1 MDLSQILPLRP
12 MGAKPTVTEGQDPLP
27 GDFSAVLEE
36 VLPVPTDG
44 APNADVQMVQLDA
57 LLAPLQ
63 PEVLTTFL
71 TVPVPLPAQPEAVD
85 LGGRPALQ
93 RKTDLPEMDA
103 APPSAEPAGLI
114 QQKPILAVSDPPFAK
129 AADHSEKTEEG
140 APSIDLSLGAAAG
153 IVSAAMAEAT
163 APSFVTGQM
172 NTASVQVPA
181 PQIVAGAAALI
192 SAKFP
197 AIAQEK
203 GPASMGR
210 PNTKVDLAVSDTPQ
224 SVKTAERATQG
235 NRAADPSTQAPD
247 VPNARA
253 GAAPRPEHSPTL
265 PQIPPAMQQASPTL
279 RSTPDQKRAD
289 IGGTIPNPLNQVAA
303 NQPSL
308 AAPAPGLS
316 DLRGKAGA
324 VQPLPKVL
332 TATMEQRQVSDSDGI
347 LRRVSSAAAVLVME
361 PESNGPPTSAAKPT
375 PAPPPAPATM
385 LAAALSQGVAPVLI
399 LPPQADATA
408 TPIPRGAHDI
418 ADLSG
423 IATSVIRDVPIAE
436 RAVTDL
442 SVQPQANLSGRH
454 LPSPTVGPA
463 DIALDDLGLM
473 PVLPAAPASYPTS
486 QQAAYDMRM
495 AETLPLAAFVPP
507 SPPAP
512 AMKATMNKA
521 SEKTE
526 VDGPAFASEPA
537 PAKGADDDVDRAKDD
552 PIDKT
557 SGLATSYQ
565 RPDPTPTA
573 DDGQKMSAAGNDQI
587 QPAQGV
593 ADGESAGLGVAAA
606 FSDPVQGPGSIA
618 AKEGIQPLRITPE
631 AISQQ
636 VVHVVVSHAEDRAE
650 LLLQPAELGRLRFE
664 FTHRGDAVQVT
675 IMAERPETMDLLRRN
690 VDQLL
695 GDLRTAGFSGS
706 ELSFGAWGQGQ
717 GQARPSAMRM
727 EDTAS
732 DGAAPQPILPV
743 FQQTPVPRSRAGGL
757 DLRL

>member
-12 MGAKPTVTEGQDPLP
+12 MGAKPTVTERQDPLP

-36 VLPVPTDG
+36 DLPVPSDG

-57 LLAPLQ
+57 LFAPLQ

-93 RKTDLPEMDA
+93 KNAALPEVDA
-103 APPSAEPAGLI
+103 APPSAETAGLI
-114 QQKPILAVSDPPFAK
+114 QQKLNLAVSDPPFVQ
-129 AADHSEKTEEG
+129 AAELSEKTEEG
-140 APSIDLSLGAAAG
+140 APAIDLSPGAAAG
-153 IVSAAMAEAT
+153 IVPAAMAEAT
-163 APSFVTGQM
+163 ALPFVTGQM

-192 SAKFP
+192 SAKVP
-197 AIAQEK
+197 AISQEN
-203 GPASMGR
+203 GPASMSW
-210 PNTKVDLAVSDTPQ
+210 PNTKVDLGASDTPP

-235 NRAADPSTQAPD
+235 NRAAEHG
-247 VPNARA
+247 RA
-253 GAAPRPEHSPTL
+253 F
-265 PQIPPAMQQASPTL
+265 PQIPNPA
-279 RSTPDQKRAD
+279 D
-289 IGGTIPNPLNQVAA
+289 QVAS
-303 NQPSL
+303 NQPSR
-308 AAPAPGLS
+308 ATPAPGLS

-324 VQPLPKVL
+324 VQSLPKVV
-332 TATMEQRQVSDSDGI
+332 TATMEQRQVSEGDGI

-375 PAPPPAPATM
+375 PAPSSTPATM
-385 LAAALSQGVAPVLI
+385 LAAALSQVVAPVLI

-408 TPIPRGAHDI
+408 TPIPRVAHDI
-418 ADLSG
+418 AGLSG
-423 IATSVIRDVPIAE
+423 ISTAVIRDVPIAE
-436 RAVTDL
+436 KAVTDL
-442 SVQPQANLSGRH
+442 SVQPRANLSGRQ
-454 LPSPTVGPA
+454 LPSPTDGPA

-473 PVLPAAPASYPTS
+473 PVLSAAPASYPTS

-495 AETLPLAAFVPP
+495 AETLPLAAVVPP

-512 AMKATMNKA
+512 AMKANMNKA
-521 SEKTE
+521 AEKTG
-526 VDGPAFASEPA
+526 VDRPAFASEPA
-537 PAKGADDDVDRAKDD
+537 PPKGADDDIDRAKDD

-565 RPDPTPTA
+565 RPDPTPAA
-573 DDGQKMSAAGNDQI
+573 DDGQKMSPAGNDQI

-593 ADGESAGLGVAAA
+593 ADSESAGLGVAAA

-664 FTHRGDAVQVT
+664 FSHRGDAVQVT

-717 GQARPSAMRM
+717 GQARPSAMM
-727 EDTAS
+727 VEDTAS

>member
-44 APNADVQMVQLDA
+44 VPNADVQMVQLDA

-63 PEVLTTFL
+63 PEVLTAFL
-71 TVPVPLPAQPEAVD
+71 TVPVPLPATPEAVD

-93 RKTDLPEMDA
+93 KNAALPEVDA

-114 QQKPILAVSDPPFAK
+114 QQKPNLAVSDPPFVQ
-129 AADHSEKTEEG
+129 AAELSEKTEEG
-140 APSIDLSLGAAAG
+140 APSIDLSPGTAAG
-153 IVSAAMAEAT
+153 IVPAAMAEAT
-163 APSFVTGQM
+163 APPFVTGQT
-172 NTASVQVPA
+172 NTASVQIPA
-181 PQIVAGAAALI
+181 PQITAGAAALI
-192 SAKFP
+192 SAKVP
-197 AIAQEK
+197 AISQEK
-203 GPASMGR
+203 SPASMGR
-210 PNTKVDLAVSDTPQ
+210 PNMKVDLAASDTPQ
-224 SVKTAERATQG
+224 SARTAERATQG
-235 NRAADPSTQAPD
+235 NRAAEPSTQAPEA
-247 VPNARA
+247 PSSRA
-253 GAAPRPEHSPTL
+253 AAAQSAEHW
-265 PQIPPAMQQASPTL
+265 PALLQ
-279 RSTPDQKRAD
+279 
-289 IGGTIPNPLNQVAA
+289 IPNPADQVAA
-303 NQPSL
+303 NQPKP
-308 AAPAPGLS
+308 ATPAPGLS

-324 VQPLPKVL
+324 VQPLPKVV
-332 TATMEQRQVSDSDGI
+332 TATMEQRQVSEGDGI

-385 LAAALSQGVAPVLI
+385 LAAALSQGVAPVLV

-408 TPIPRGAHDI
+408 TPIPRVAHDI

-423 IATSVIRDVPIAE
+423 ISTAVIRDVPIAE
-436 RAVTDL
+436 KAVTDL
-442 SVQPQANLSGRH
+442 SVQPRANLSGRQ

-495 AETLPLAAFVPP
+495 AETLPLAAVVPP
-507 SPPAP
+507 SPPSP
-512 AMKATMNKA
+512 AMKANMNKA
-521 SEKTE
+521 AEKTG
-526 VDGPAFASEPA
+526 VDGPASEPA
-537 PAKGADDDVDRAKDD
+537 PPKGADDDGDRAKDD

-565 RPDPTPTA
+565 RPDPTPAA
-573 DDGQKMSAAGNDQI
+573 DDGQKMSPAGNDQI

-593 ADGESAGLGVAAA
+593 ADAESAGLGVAAA

>member
-44 APNADVQMVQLDA
+44 VPNADVQMVQLDA

-63 PEVLTTFL
+63 PEVLTAFL
-71 TVPVPLPAQPEAVD
+71 TVPVPLPATPEAVD

-93 RKTDLPEMDA
+93 KNAALPEVDA
-103 APPSAEPAGLI
+103 APPSAEPASLI
-114 QQKPILAVSDPPFAK
+114 EQKPNLAVSDPPFVQ
-129 AADHSEKTEEG
+129 AADLSEKTEEG
-140 APSIDLSLGAAAG
+140 APPIDLSPGAAAG
-153 IVSAAMAEAT
+153 IVPAAMAETT
-163 APSFVTGQM
+163 APPYVTGQM

-192 SAKFP
+192 SAKVP
-197 AIAQEK
+197 AISHEK
-203 GPASMGR
+203 SPASMGR
-210 PNTKVDLAVSDTPQ
+210 PNMKVDLAVSDTPQ

-235 NRAADPSTQAPD
+235 NRAADPRKQAPE
-247 VPNARA
+247 VPSSRA
-253 GAAPRPEHSPTL
+253 AAAQSAEHG
-265 PQIPPAMQQASPTL
+265 PALLQ
-279 RSTPDQKRAD
+279 
-289 IGGTIPNPLNQVAA
+289 IPNPADQVAA
-303 NQPSL
+303 NQPSR

-324 VQPLPKVL
+324 GQPLPKGV
-332 TATMEQRQVSDSDGI
+332 TATMEQRQVSEGDGI
-347 LRRVSSAAAVLVME
+347 LRRVSSAAIARGV
-361 PESNGPPTSAAKPT
+361 T
-375 PAPPPAPATM
+375 PA
-385 LAAALSQGVAPVLI
+385 LARAQDLI
-399 LPPQADATA
+399 LRPQADATA
-408 TPIPRGAHDI
+408 TPIPSVAHDI
-418 ADLSG
+418 AGLSG
-423 IATSVIRDVPIAE
+423 MSTAVIRDVPIAE
-436 RAVTDL
+436 KAVTDL
-442 SVQPQANLSGRH
+442 SVTPQAILSGRH
-454 LPSPTVGPA
+454 LPSLTVGPA

-473 PVLPAAPASYPTS
+473 PVLSAAPASYPTS

-495 AETLPLAAFVPP
+495 AETLPLTAVVPP
-507 SPPAP
+507 SPPSP

-521 SEKTE
+521 AEKTG

-537 PAKGADDDVDRAKDD
+537 PAKGADDDIDRAKDD

-557 SGLATSYQ
+557 LGLATSYQ
-565 RPDPTPTA
+565 RPDPTPAA

-593 ADGESAGLGVAAA
+593 ADGESASLGVAAA

-631 AISQQ
+631 AVSQQ

-717 GQARPSAMRM
+717 GQARPSAMM
-727 EDTAS
+727 VEDTAS

>member
-1 MDLSQILPLRP
+1 MDLSQILPIRP

-36 VLPVPTDG
+36 DLPVPTDDV
-44 APNADVQMVQLDA
+44 PNADVQMVQLDA

-63 PEVLTTFL
+63 PEVLTAFL
-71 TVPVPLPAQPEAVD
+71 TVPVPLPASSEAMD

-93 RKTDLPEMDA
+93 KNAALPEVDA
-103 APPSAEPAGLI
+103 APPFAEPAGLI
-114 QQKPILAVSDPPFAK
+114 QQKPNLAVSGPPFVQ
-129 AADHSEKTEEG
+129 AAELSEKTEEG
-140 APSIDLSLGAAAG
+140 APSIDRSPGAAAG
-153 IVSAAMAEAT
+153 IVPAAMAEAT
-163 APSFVTGQM
+163 NLPFVTGQT

-181 PQIVAGAAALI
+181 PQIVARAAALI
-192 SAKFP
+192 SAKVP
-197 AIAQEK
+197 RISQEK
-203 GPASMGR
+203 SPASMGR
-210 PNTKVDLAVSDTPQ
+210 PNTKVDLAASDTPQ

-235 NRAADPSTQAPD
+235 NRAAEPSTQAPEA
-247 VPNARA
+247 PSSRA
-253 GAAPRPEHSPTL
+253 AAAQSAEHW
-265 PQIPPAMQQASPTL
+265 PALLQ
-279 RSTPDQKRAD
+279 
-289 IGGTIPNPLNQVAA
+289 IPNPADQVAA
-303 NQPSL
+303 NQPKP
-308 AAPAPGLS
+308 ATPAPGLS

-324 VQPLPKVL
+324 VQPLPKVV
-332 TATMEQRQVSDSDGI
+332 TATMEQRQVSEGDGI

-361 PESNGPPTSAAKPT
+361 PESNGPPTL
-375 PAPPPAPATM
+375 APPPAPATI

-408 TPIPRGAHDI
+408 TPIPRVAHAI

-423 IATSVIRDVPIAE
+423 IATAVIRDVPIAE
-436 RAVTDL
+436 KAVTDL
-442 SVQPQANLSGRH
+442 SVQPQANLSGRY
-454 LPSPTVGPA
+454 LPSPTVVPT
-463 DIALDDLGLM
+463 DIALDDLNLM

-486 QQAAYDMRM
+486 QQAAYDMRI
-495 AETLPLAAFVPP
+495 AETLPLTAVVPP

-521 SEKTE
+521 AEKTG

-537 PAKGADDDVDRAKDD
+537 PPKGADDDGDRAKDD
-552 PIDKT
+552 SIDKT
-557 SGLATSYQ
+557 SGLATTYQ
-565 RPDPTPTA
+565 RPDPTPAA
-573 DDGQKMSAAGNDQI
+573 DDGQKMSPAGDDQI

-593 ADGESAGLGVAAA
+593 AAGESAGLGVAAT

-717 GQARPSAMRM
+717 GQARPSAMM
-727 EDTAS
+727 VEDTAS

>member
-12 MGAKPTVTEGQDPLP
+12 MGAKPTMTEGQDPLP

-44 APNADVQMVQLDA
+44 VPNADVQMVQLDA

-63 PEVLTTFL
+63 PEVLTAFL

-93 RKTDLPEMDA
+93 RNAARPEVNA

-114 QQKPILAVSDPPFAK
+114 EQKPNLAMSALPFAK
-129 AADHSEKTEEG
+129 AADLSEKTEEG
-140 APSIDLSLGAAAG
+140 APSIDLSPGAAAG
-153 IVSAAMAEAT
+153 IVPAAMAEAT

-181 PQIVAGAAALI
+181 PQIVAGTAALI
-192 SAKFP
+192 SAKVP
-197 AIAQEK
+197 AISHEK
-203 GPASMGR
+203 SPASMGR
-210 PNTKVDLAVSDTPQ
+210 PNMKVDLAVSESAQ
-224 SVKTAERATQG
+224 SAKTAERATQG
-235 NRAADPSTQAPD
+235 NRAADPSTQAPEG
-247 VPNARA
+247 PSSRA
-253 GAAPRPEHSPTL
+253 AAAHPAEHGPAL
-265 PQIPPAMQQASPTL
+265 PQIPNPA
-279 RSTPDQKRAD
+279 D
-289 IGGTIPNPLNQVAA
+289 QVAA
-303 NQPSL
+303 NQPKP

-324 VQPLPKVL
+324 VQPLPKGV
-332 TATMEQRQVSDSDGI
+332 TATMEQSQVSDSDGI
-347 LRRVSSAAAVLVME
+347 LRRVSSASTVRGA
-361 PESNGPPTSAAKPT
+361 T
-375 PAPPPAPATM
+375 PA
-385 LAAALSQGVAPVLI
+385 LARAQDLI

-408 TPIPRGAHDI
+408 TPIPRVAHDI

-423 IATSVIRDVPIAE
+423 ISTAEICDVPIAE
-436 RAVTDL
+436 KAVTDL
-442 SVQPQANLSGRH
+442 SVQPQAILSGWH

-486 QQAAYDMRM
+486 QQAAYDMRI
-495 AETLPLAAFVPP
+495 AETLPPAAVVPP
-507 SPPAP
+507 SPPSP

-521 SEKTE
+521 AEKTG
-526 VDGPAFASEPA
+526 VDGPASEPA
-537 PAKGADDDVDRAKDD
+537 PAKGADDDGDRAKDD
-552 PIDKT
+552 SIDKT
-557 SGLATSYQ
+557 SGLGTTYQ
-565 RPDPTPTA
+565 RPDPTPAA
-573 DDGQKMSAAGNDQI
+573 DDGQKMSPAGNDQI

-593 ADGESAGLGVAAA
+593 AAGESAGLGVAAA

-636 VVHVVVSHAEDRAE
+636 VVHVVVSHTEDRAE

-717 GQARPSAMRM
+717 GQARPSAMM
-727 EDTAS
+727 VEDTAS